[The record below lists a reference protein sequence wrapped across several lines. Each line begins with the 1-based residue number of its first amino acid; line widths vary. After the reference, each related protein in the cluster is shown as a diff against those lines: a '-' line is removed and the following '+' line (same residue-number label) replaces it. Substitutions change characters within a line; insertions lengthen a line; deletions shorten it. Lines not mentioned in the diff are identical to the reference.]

1 MQGCCCCYSFRA
13 VTVAAGN
20 EHTYS
25 TYAGES
31 SIQLL
36 CVPCLHMTYSFRTY
50 HLRCPFLSPVSIER
64 CACVLDSGEPPLLA
78 VDHLLGVSARRGAA
92 CSCVLRNLLR
102 PDLGG
107 AVPIWIRTQDRELVA
122 ISLPLHNPLTR
133 HPTTTPHLNHQPS
146 TPLAPRLCAG
156 PLQLPRAHFTTLGP
170 VSPCT
175 SLVHTSRHCHALQPA
190 RGFKIPEAVSYQ
202 QPRRVAANPDLRLR
216 QQLLLWTTLP
226 CHVHTRRGAW
236 FRQLRLH

>member
-1 MQGCCCCYSFRA
+1 
-13 VTVAAGN
+13 
-20 EHTYS
+20 
-25 TYAGES
+25 
-31 SIQLL
+31 
-36 CVPCLHMTYSFRTY
+36 MTYSFRTY
-50 HLRCPFLSPVSIER
+50 HLRCPFLSSVSIER

-122 ISLPLHNPLTR
+122 ISLPLHNPMTR

-156 PLQLPRAHFTTLGP
+156 PLQPPRAHFSIPPGCRCRLY
-170 VSPCT
+170 
-175 SLVHTSRHCHALQPA
+175 A
-190 RGFKIPEAVSYQ
+190 RAICVVRAGV
-202 QPRRVAANPDLRLR
+202 LRLGLASAMWCSVLR
-216 QQLLLWTTLP
+216 CTTWTLP
-226 CHVHTRRGAW
+226 ALVGVLRPVRMSPGAV
-236 FRQLRLH
+236 RS